1 MTYIYRRVIIEGKH
15 IYFCDLDGAEG
26 VADVVENGA
35 DAEAQRDVNGEAQP
49 VVAQV
54 PVHVDKRP
62 LGEHQGL
69 RQEARLPL
77 FLHHCS
83 SLQK

>member
-1 MTYIYRRVIIEGKH
+1 LISI
-15 IYFCDLDGAEG
+15 CDLDGAEG
-26 VADVVENGA
+26 VSDVVENGA
-35 DAEAQRDVNGEAQP
+35 DAEAQRDVNGEPQP

-54 PVHVDKRP
+54 PVHVDKGP

-77 FLHHCS
+77 LHHCS